1 MLKDWVGSI
10 QCLLNNLFPL
20 HERVLACFMR
30 SDYYLNSWILE
41 FQPLIIAE
49 LGGFF
54 PNVSWTTTKEFHLP
68 LYVRCE
74 HKHMTVSCMVTLITA
89 NIACEASV
97 SVWFRSKKHEKK
109 TVERDFRFWPGEK
122 WNENQKMKEGEGEG
136 KGKEGNACRQTPRF
150 WKPTFASE
158 GSAWL
163 ARQVEQQQLNLRKW
177 RYNGMVEL
185 IMFLS
190 SVKYLKVEISS

>member
-109 TVERDFRFWPGEK
+109 TVERDFRFDRARNETRTKK
-122 WNENQKMKEGEGEG
+122 WKRGRGRGRKETL
-136 KGKEGNACRQTPRF
+136 AD
-150 WKPTFASE
+150 KPLDFE
-158 GSAWL
+158 
-163 ARQVEQQQLNLRKW
+163 NLR
-177 RYNGMVEL
+177 
-185 IMFLS
+185 S
-190 SVKYLKVEISS
+190 PVKAAPDWLGKSNNNS